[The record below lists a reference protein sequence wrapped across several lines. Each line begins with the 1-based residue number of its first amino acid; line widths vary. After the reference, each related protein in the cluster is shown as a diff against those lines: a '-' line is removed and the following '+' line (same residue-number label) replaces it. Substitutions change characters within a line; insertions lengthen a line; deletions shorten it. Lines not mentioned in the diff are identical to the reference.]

1 MNTLKLRQFEGERK
15 EEVSMIR
22 VAKAVLEE
30 KGEVMDFNEIVQEV
44 ANFAGLDETVMSNR
58 VVQFYTDMNVDG
70 EFISLGENTW
80 GLRNWYPV
88 DSINEVLTHENDE
101 ADIIPTI
108 SPDGFDDYEDA
119 TLEKEFEDELDEEE
133 EVAKPS
139 DDTFVDIDGDGTV
152 ENLDDYQDDVDD
164 LESDGLDDAELG
176 DLAIVDDEDLLDEDL
191 DEDLDDEEF

>member
-22 VAKAVLEE
+22 IAKAVLEE

-44 ANFAGLDETVMSNR
+44 ANFSGLEETEMNNR

-101 ADIIPTI
+101 ADIIPSI
-108 SPDGFDDYEDA
+108 SPDGFDDYDDA
-119 TLEKEFEDELDEEE
+119 TLEKEFEDELDDDKEEIAE
-133 EVAKPS
+133 PS

-164 LESDGLDDAELG
+164 LESDGLDDAELDG
-176 DLAIVDDEDLLDEDL
+176 LAIVDDEDRM
-191 DEDLDDEEF
+191 DEDLDDEDF

>member
-176 DLAIVDDEDLLDEDL
+176 DLAIVDDEDLLDEDS

>member
-22 VAKAVLEE
+22 IAKAVLEE
-30 KGEVMDFNEIVQEV
+30 KGEVMSFNEIIQEI
-44 ANFAGLDETVMSNR
+44 ANFVGLKEAEMNDR
-58 VVQFYTDMNVDG
+58 AVQFYTDMNVDG

-101 ADIIPTI
+101 ADIIPSI

-119 TLEKEFEDELDEEE
+119 TLEKEFEDELDDEEKE
-133 EVAKPS
+133 KTS

-164 LESDGLDDAELG
+164 LDSDGLDDDGLE

-191 DEDLDDEEF
+191 DDNLDDEEF

>member
-22 VAKAVLEE
+22 IAKAVLEE

-44 ANFAGLDETVMSNR
+44 ANFSGLEETEMNNR

-101 ADIIPTI
+101 ADIIPSI
-108 SPDGFDDYEDA
+108 SPDGFDDYDDA
-119 TLEKEFEDELDEEE
+119 TLEKEFEDELDDDEEE
-133 EVAKPS
+133 IAEPS
-139 DDTFVDIDGDGTV
+139 DDTFVDIDSDGTV

-164 LESDGLDDAELG
+164 LESDGLDDAELDG
-176 DLAIVDDEDLLDEDL
+176 LAIVDDEDRM
-191 DEDLDDEEF
+191 DEDLDDEDF

>member
-44 ANFAGLDETVMSNR
+44 ANFAGLDKAVMDNR

-70 EFISLGENTW
+70 EFISLGDITW

-108 SPDGFDDYEDA
+108 SPDGFDDYDDA
-119 TLEKEFEDELDEEE
+119 TLEKEFEDELDDEKE
-133 EVAKPS
+133 EVAEPS
-139 DDTFVDIDGDGTV
+139 DDTYVDINGDGTV

-164 LESDGLDDAELG
+164 LESDGLDDAELDG
-176 DLAIVDDEDLLDEDL
+176 LAIVDDEDMMDD
-191 DEDLDDEEF
+191 DLDDEDF

>member
-1 MNTLKLRQFEGERK
+1 MSTLKLRQFEGERK

-22 VAKAVLEE
+22 IAKAVLEE

-44 ANFAGLDETVMSNR
+44 ANFSGLEETEMNNR

-101 ADIIPTI
+101 ADIIPSI
-108 SPDGFDDYEDA
+108 SPDGFDDYDDA
-119 TLEKEFEDELDEEE
+119 TLEKEFEDELDDDKEEIAE
-133 EVAKPS
+133 PS

-164 LESDGLDDAELG
+164 LESDGLDDAELDG
-176 DLAIVDDEDLLDEDL
+176 LAIVDDEDRM
-191 DEDLDDEEF
+191 DEDLDDEDF